1 MQKSR
6 TAIAMAKFISILAKS
21 ISTMFDFIE
30 FSFLDFLD
38 IVLVATLLYYIYKL
52 LKGTVAINIVIGIA
66 LIFLSWRIT
75 LALRMEMLSGILGK
89 LLSGGVIALIIVFQ
103 QEIRKFLLMIG
114 STNFSTKKS
123 FLKQLKF
130 LQTEITSE
138 IDTDTLINAS
148 ENLSKTKTGALI
160 VIERTNSLDFLI
172 NSGDV
177 MNALMNEAILQ
188 SIFYKNSPL
197 HDGAT
202 IIRDNFIVAT
212 RVVLP
217 VSSSEKIPARF
228 GLRHRAAIGVS
239 EKTDAVCLLVSEE
252 TGEVSY
258 IKDGE
263 FELFKDYNEL
273 NQKMKKDLS

>member
-1 MQKSR
+1 
-6 TAIAMAKFISILAKS
+6 
-21 ISTMFDFIE
+21 
-30 FSFLDFLD
+30 
-38 IVLVATLLYYIYKL
+38 LV
-52 LKGTVAINIVIGIA
+52 
-66 LIFLSWRIT
+66 
-75 LALRMEMLSGILGK
+75 
-89 LLSGGVIALIIVFQ
+89 
-103 QEIRKFLLMIG
+103 
-114 STNFSTKKS
+114 
-123 FLKQLKF
+123 
-130 LQTEITSE
+130 
-138 IDTDTLINAS
+138 NACK
-148 ENLSKTKTGALI
+148 NLSKTKTGALI
-160 VIERTNSLDFLI
+160 VIENTNSLDFLI

-177 MNALMNEAILQ
+177 MNALMNDAILQ

-228 GLRHRAAIGVS
+228 GLRHRAAIGIS

-263 FELFKDYNEL
+263 FVLFKDYNEL
-273 NQKMKKDLS
+273 NHKMKKDFS